1 MTDGRIM
8 AHDARVAIVPGSF
21 DPLTNGH
28 VDLIERA
35 AGLFDRVIVAVL
47 TNTSKQPM
55 FAVAD
60 RVAMAREVFRRHST
74 IEIDSFGGL
83 LVDYARAKGAQVIV
97 RGVRGV
103 TDFEAET
110 QMALM
115 NRRLLADVETV
126 FLAPDAATAYLSSRL
141 VREIAALGGSI
152 TELVPPAVAK
162 RLTAGRRPATRRPA

>member
-1 MTDGRIM
+1 MTDGMLM

-55 FAVAD
+55 FSVAD
-60 RVAMAREVFRRHST
+60 RVAMAREVFRRHPT
-74 IEIDSFGGL
+74 IEADSFRGL

-115 NRRLLADVETV
+115 NRQLLADVETV

-162 RLTAGRRPATRRPA
+162 RLAAGRRPTVRRQA

>member
-1 MTDGRIM
+1 MLM

-55 FAVAD
+55 FSVAD
-60 RVAMAREVFRRHST
+60 RVAMTREVFRGHPT
-74 IEIDSFGGL
+74 IETDSFRGL
-83 LVDYARAKGAQVIV
+83 LVDYARARGAQVIV

-115 NRRLLADVETV
+115 NRQLLADVETV

-152 TELVPPAVAK
+152 VELVPPAVAK
-162 RLTAGRRPATRRPA
+162 RLAAGRRPAARRQA